1 MLPCMLCLATKVK
14 GQRMGTREWIL
25 TAAVIGVPLL
35 IAVVV
40 TLWSLEQARHRP
52 KTWRPP
58 VNRQDRAETGQEGPP
73 PVDETNG

>member
-1 MLPCMLCLATKVK
+1 
-14 GQRMGTREWIL
+14 MGTREWVL

-52 KTWRPP
+52 KNWQRPS
-58 VNRQDRAETGQEGPP
+58 NRQNRADSAKQGAPP
-73 PVDETNG
+73 AEETNV